1 MMVMGNLSVL
11 KLLQFSMSTIAC
23 TLNILS
29 NQAQFGILKHAV
41 NLFPRVIRERKEL
54 RQVWISKETREG
66 PPPTCFDSRLASN
79 PIMNILIWNCRGAM
93 KPTFKKTVM
102 DLVEWHQPVIFVI
115 TETRIDG
122 PRADEIIRRL
132 PFDGAYSTETI
143 GHVGGIWLLWQSDF
157 VSWMSCWQRSR
168 KFTPLFRLVPTLN
181 PGFQVLFMVVLV
193 LEKDAYCG
201 VI

>member
-1 MMVMGNLSVL
+1 MLLEQPIQMMVMGNLSVL
-11 KLLQFSMSTIAC
+11 KLLQFSMPTIAC

-54 RQVWISKETREG
+54 RQVWISRETREG

-93 KPTFKKTVM
+93 KLTFKKTVM

-122 PRADEIIRRL
+122 PRAYEIIRRL
-132 PFDGAYSTETI
+132 SFDDAYSTETI
-143 GHVGGIWLLWQSDF
+143 DHVGKIWLLWQFDF
-157 VSWMSCWQRSR
+157 VSMDILLA
-168 KFTPLFRLVPTLN
+168 T
-181 PGFQVLFMVVLV
+181 
-193 LEKDAYCG
+193 E
-201 VI
+201 